1 MKKLIYLFLS
11 LLIFACSSDDS
22 DDNSNNN
29 TTTPIITILGQA
41 NVTFFQGT
49 PYTDAG
55 ATATDDIDGNLTSS
69 IVTSGTVNVNSIGT
83 YTITYSVSNSAGNT
97 GTASRKVNVIE
108 DYDNPVYLDDNGI
121 TIKAKEWSEVG
132 AVGEIN
138 GITYTIV
145 DKLMLLGFIENESD
159 VTKLVTTKITNMNL
173 LFYEATTFNQA
184 IESWDVSNVTGMY
197 CMFWAASLFNKDI
210 GIWDVSNVNNMNN
223 MFTQA
228 NAFNQDIGNWNVSNV
243 TSMRGLFVN
252 ASNFNQALENW
263 DVSNVTNMN
272 WMFYKAA
279 SFNQA
284 LENWDVSFVEE
295 MYGMFSDADS
305 YNQNLSS
312 WNVENVTLCGD
323 FNANTTQWILPK
335 PIFTNCTP

>member
-97 GTASRKVNVIE
+97 GAASRKVNIIE
-108 DYDNPVYLDDNGI
+108 DYENPVYLDDNGI

-210 GIWDVSNVNNMNN
+210 GIWDVSNVNNMNS
-223 MFTQA
+223 MFNYTV
-228 NAFNQDIGNWNVSNV
+228 AF
-243 TSMRGLFVN
+243 
-252 ASNFNQALENW
+252 
-263 DVSNVTNMN
+263 
-272 WMFYKAA
+272 
-279 SFNQA
+279 
-284 LENWDVSFVEE
+284 
-295 MYGMFSDADS
+295 
-305 YNQNLSS
+305 NQNLSS
-312 WNVENVTLCGD
+312 WSVNGVTDCTNFSNG
-323 FNANTTQWILPK
+323 ATSWTLPQ
-335 PIFTNCTP
+335 PNFTNCTP

>member
-1 MKKLIYLFLS
+1 MEKLIYIFLG
-11 LLIFACSSDDS
+11 LLIVACSGSDDS
-22 DDNSNNN
+22 GGNDS
-29 TTTPIITILGQA
+29 TAPIITLNGQA
-41 NVTFFQGT
+41 IATVNLNST
-49 PYTDAG
+49 YTDAG
-55 ATATDDIDGNLTSS
+55 ATAVDDVDGDLTSS

-83 YTITYSVSNSAGNT
+83 YTITYSVSNSAGNI
-97 GTASRKVNVIE
+97 GAASRRVNIIE
-108 DYDNPVYLDDNGI
+108 DYENPVYLDDNGI

-173 LFYEATTFNQA
+173 LFYEATNFNQA
-184 IESWDVSNVTGMY
+184 IESWDVSNVTDMY

-210 GIWDVSNVNNMNN
+210 GIWDVSNVTKMNN

-263 DVSNVTNMN
+263 DVRNVTNCD
-272 WMFYKAA
+272 
-279 SFNQA
+279 SFGSGAPLTQ
-284 LENWDVSFVEE
+284 ENTP
-295 MYGMFSDADS
+295 
-305 YNQNLSS
+305 N
-312 WNVENVTLCGD
+312 
-323 FNANTTQWILPK
+323 
-335 PIFTNCTP
+335 FTNCTP